1 MSILNYEEMTLE
13 SDTFQAARETFN
25 LMMQKLFR
33 KMEQSDMDE
42 GSIDLKISIE
52 LNEDFVPQE
61 DGTTVRIKKP
71 LIKHKI
77 STVVPVKDS
86 ADGKRDTGMCLV
98 YDEKLKRYV
107 LKYVSTGGQM
117 NIFDMEQQA
126 ENDADIVDSET
137 PAVEGQPTCL
147 IGIFASD
154 GGKQDREVARGTVQ
168 EWNPQEQSSSNTLK
182 CVAYDSL
189 YDLQRS
195 QDNKFYSAGTGTK
208 SIMTGAF
215 DEWEIPTKGYSGP
228 NVSHEKMKYSSSYV
242 SDMLLDVLDDA
253 YKKGG
258 GKFIIRAAEGYA
270 DVVERGTNTDVYV
283 FRVDNTKSIS
293 QSISTASLVTRVKV
307 LGQADDD
314 GNSPV
319 EATVD
324 GLTKYG
330 IRQRIYTR
338 GKDESLDEA
347 KTAAQKIIDED
358 GVIDEEITVQAP
370 DVPFIRK
377 GDLVYVMIGSAQ
389 NYYYVVGIRHD
400 CDNYSMTMDLE
411 LAKTET
417 ATQTTKKKDYNV
429 GDIVNFKGGTH
440 YVSSYSGSRGYSA
453 RAGKAKITIKNGS
466 GKTHPWHLIHT
477 DSGSN
482 VYGWVD
488 DGTFE

>member
-1 MSILNYEEMTLE
+1 M
-13 SDTFQAARETFN
+13 
-25 LMMQKLFR
+25 
-33 KMEQSDMDE
+33 
-42 GSIDLKISIE
+42 
-52 LNEDFVPQE
+52 
-61 DGTTVRIKKP
+61 
-71 LIKHKI
+71 
-77 STVVPVKDS
+77 
-86 ADGKRDTGMCLV
+86 
-98 YDEKLKRYV
+98 
-107 LKYVSTGGQM
+107 
-117 NIFDMEQQA
+117 
-126 ENDADIVDSET
+126 
-137 PAVEGQPTCL
+137 
-147 IGIFASD
+147 
-154 GGKQDREVARGTVQ
+154 ARGTVQ

-215 DEWEIPTKGYSGP
+215 DEWGIPTKGYSGP

-258 GKFIIRAAEGYA
+258 GKFIIRAAEGYV

-400 CDNYSMTMDLE
+400 CDNYSMTMNLE

>member
-1 MSILNYEEMTLE
+1 
-13 SDTFQAARETFN
+13 
-25 LMMQKLFR
+25 
-33 KMEQSDMDE
+33 
-42 GSIDLKISIE
+42 
-52 LNEDFVPQE
+52 
-61 DGTTVRIKKP
+61 
-71 LIKHKI
+71 
-77 STVVPVKDS
+77 
-86 ADGKRDTGMCLV
+86 
-98 YDEKLKRYV
+98 
-107 LKYVSTGGQM
+107 
-117 NIFDMEQQA
+117 
-126 ENDADIVDSET
+126 
-137 PAVEGQPTCL
+137 
-147 IGIFASD
+147 
-154 GGKQDREVARGTVQ
+154 
-168 EWNPQEQSSSNTLK
+168 
-182 CVAYDSL
+182 
-189 YDLQRS
+189 
-195 QDNKFYSAGTGTK
+195 
-208 SIMTGAF
+208 
-215 DEWEIPTKGYSGP
+215 
-228 NVSHEKMKYSSSYV
+228 MKYSSSYL
-242 SDMLLDVLDDA
+242 SDMLLDVLDDVH
-253 YKKGG
+253 KKGG
-258 GKFIIRAAEGYA
+258 GKYIIRAAEGYA
-270 DVVERGTNTDVYV
+270 DVVERGTNKDVYV

-347 KTAAQKIIDED
+347 KTAAQKILDED

>member
-1 MSILNYEEMTLE
+1 MAGNNAVDSGGIGG
-13 SDTFQAARETFN
+13 A
-25 LMMQKLFR
+25 
-33 KMEQSDMDE
+33 KM
-42 GSIDLKISIE
+42 IDLSKIAYRLTVMDSGGKQYNIKE
-52 LNEDFVPQE
+52 FVTGLGWEENKNEIS
-61 DGTTVRIKKP
+61 VRTSFTAKNDKTSAGRLSE
-71 LIKHKI
+71 LIK
-77 STVVPVKDS
+77 P
-86 ADGKRDTGMCLV
+86 G
-98 YDEKLKRYV
+98 
-107 LKYVSTGGQM
+107 
-117 NIFDMEQQA
+117 
-126 ENDADIVDSET
+126 
-137 PAVEGQPTCL
+137 CL

-215 DEWEIPTKGYSGP
+215 DEWGIPTKGYSGP
-228 NVSHEKMKYSSSYV
+228 NISHEKMKYSSSYV

-417 ATQTTKKKDYNV
+417 ATQTTKKKDSNV

>member
-1 MSILNYEEMTLE
+1 MKSIKFT
-13 SDTFQAARETFN
+13 
-25 LMMQKLFR
+25 
-33 KMEQSDMDE
+33 
-42 GSIDLKISIE
+42 
-52 LNEDFVPQE
+52 VP
-61 DGTTVRIKKP
+61 GNP
-71 LIKHKI
+71 
-77 STVVPVKDS
+77 
-86 ADGKRDTGMCLV
+86 
-98 YDEKLKRYV
+98 
-107 LKYVSTGGQM
+107 
-117 NIFDMEQQA
+117 F
-126 ENDADIVDSET
+126 
-137 PAVEGQPTCL
+137 
-147 IGIFASD
+147 
-154 GGKQDREVARGTVQ
+154 GKQRPKFARMGTYTKTYTPKKTTQHEKEVAECFLEVARGRRFKEKEPLDIRIIAYYPIPQSTSKKRRKEMLEHRIRPTVKPDLD
-168 EWNPQEQSSSNTLK
+168 N
-182 CVAYDSL
+182 VAKLIYDAL
-189 YDLQRS
+189 NGVAWYD
-195 QDNKFYSAGTGTK
+195 DNAIVDTQVRKFYSDT
-208 SIMTGAF
+208 
-215 DEWEIPTKGYSGP
+215 PR
-228 NVSHEKMKYSSSYV
+228 V
-242 SDMLLDVLDDA
+242 DV
-253 YKKGG
+253 
-258 GKFIIRAAEGYA
+258 FIRAVEGYA

>member
-1 MSILNYEEMTLE
+1 M
-13 SDTFQAARETFN
+13 
-25 LMMQKLFR
+25 
-33 KMEQSDMDE
+33 
-42 GSIDLKISIE
+42 IDLSKIAYRLTVMDSGGKQYNIKE
-52 LNEDFVPQE
+52 FVTGLGWEENKNEIS
-61 DGTTVRIKKP
+61 VRTSFTAKNDKTSAGRLSE
-71 LIKHKI
+71 LIK
-77 STVVPVKDS
+77 P
-86 ADGKRDTGMCLV
+86 G
-98 YDEKLKRYV
+98 
-107 LKYVSTGGQM
+107 
-117 NIFDMEQQA
+117 
-126 ENDADIVDSET
+126 
-137 PAVEGQPTCL
+137 CL

-215 DEWEIPTKGYSGP
+215 DEWGIPTKGYSGP

-411 LAKTET
+411 LAKT
-417 ATQTTKKKDYNV
+417 TKKKDYNV

-466 GKTHPWHLIHT
+466 GRTHPWHLIHT

-488 DGTFE
+488 NGTFE